1 VRIAA
6 LWMGALALWIG
17 TLSLVLWLWS
27 SDDLAPAL
35 LTGAAVALALLASF
49 AATTHEAAPA
59 TRRVAVSSLPTVVL
73 VFGLAM
79 ALNGLAFG
87 LFLILIGAEVA
98 ALGLAGLVAQHVA
111 ERRADAQRRGGGRE
125 APDLGTTGGSTE
137 MR

>member
-1 VRIAA
+1 MKVAA
-6 LWMGALALWIG
+6 LWMGGLALWMA
-17 TLSLVLWLWS
+17 TLSLVLWLWT

-35 LTGAAVALALLASF
+35 LAGAAVGLALIAAF
-49 AATTHEAAPA
+49 AARLHEPPA

-98 ALGLAGLVAQHVA
+98 ALGLAGLI
-111 ERRADAQRRGGGRE
+111 AQRVAARKAG
-125 APDLGTTGGSTE
+125 P
-137 MR
+137 